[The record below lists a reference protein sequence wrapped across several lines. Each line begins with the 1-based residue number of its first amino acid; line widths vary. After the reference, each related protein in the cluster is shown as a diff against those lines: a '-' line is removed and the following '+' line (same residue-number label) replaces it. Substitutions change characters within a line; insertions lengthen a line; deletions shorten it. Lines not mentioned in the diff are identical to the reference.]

1 MKKTLVAALG
11 AASLLATSAFAN
23 EYEAD
28 LRALADTQLAGWLAD
43 GALLSAL
50 AAQNAK
56 NSGLTATEI
65 DALDQTWRAEVGAGS
80 SPMIDQVLGSDASA
94 RLRSL
99 KEETEGL
106 ITEVFMMDNLGLNVA
121 QSDVTSDFWQGDE
134 AKFQKT
140 YGVGADAVHV
150 GDVEFDESTQSYQ
163 SQISMTITDPG
174 SGAVIGAITFGVDVG
189 MIE

>member
-56 NSGLTATEI
+56 NSGLSATEI